1 MSQIISGYNLSE
13 LINRF
18 PDFEPSYETISHKNV
33 PNTYNIAFAIPTGK
47 KVYLWYTFYNG
58 TNAVFLIDMNK
69 NGRVLKC
76 TKIKHSFVP
85 SLAYSTLIYGVYL
98 QETDAFLIEDIYYYK
113 GLNLKGLT
121 TGEKLIYIKDLL
133 TNDINNSTDN
143 MTISLPVFWYNNV
156 TENNDCDFKIPDNIK
171 INIPYNIHHL
181 QYRILN
187 EIVPFINVSI
197 TRRPIMEKKKNITK
211 SITTNNKCKYVHD
224 YNKII
229 DGTRGL
235 FLVKADLQ
243 PDIYRLYTRDN
254 NNTKIYYNT
263 ACIPNYNTSVY
274 MNKHFRN
281 IKENI
286 NLDYIE
292 ESEDEDDFQNNNID
306 RFVDLDK
313 ELIFECEYKHKFK
326 RWVPK
331 RIIKDKNVRL
341 IHISKLV
348 KNKTR

>member
-13 LINRF
+13 LISRF

-58 TNAVFLIDMNK
+58 SNAVFLIDMNK
-69 NGRVLKC
+69 SGRVLKC
-76 TKIKHSFVP
+76 VKIKHTFVP
-85 SLAYSTLIYGVYL
+85 CLAYSTLLYGVYL

-121 TGEKLIYIKDLL
+121 TGEKLIYIKDMLSNNI
-133 TNDINNSTDN
+133 TNSVDN
-143 MTISLPVFWYNNV
+143 MTISLPVFWYNEFETNV
-156 TENNDCDFKIPDNIK
+156 NDFKIPDDIK
-171 INIPYNIHHL
+171 FNIPYNIHHI

-187 EIVPFINVSI
+187 DIVPFINVSFN
-197 TRRPIMEKKKNITK
+197 RRPIMEKKKHIAKT
-211 SITTNNKCKYVHD
+211 TMTNNKCKYVHD
-224 YNKII
+224 YNKIR
-229 DGTRGL
+229 DGMRGL

-243 PDIYRLYTRDN
+243 ADIYRLYAQEN
-254 NNTKIYYNT
+254 NNNIYYNT
-263 ACIPNYNTSVY
+263 AYIPNYNTSVY

-281 IKENI
+281 IKENNNI
-286 NLDYIE
+286 DYIE
-292 ESEDEDDFQNNNID
+292 ESEDEDDFQNIDID

-326 RWVPK
+326 RWAPK
-331 RIIKDKNVRL
+331 RIIKDKNTNI

-348 KNKTR
+348 KRNTR